1 MKCPK
6 CQAENSDK
14 AKFCISC
21 GKSFQTEIECPQCR
35 HPNKTVAKFCEECGQ
50 SLTQSVEQPPFSP
63 PPATPPPTTFASGRY
78 EIKEFL
84 GEGGK
89 KKVYKAYDTL
99 LDREVALALIK
110 SEGLDKESMARITR
124 EAQAMGRL
132 GAHPNIVTVFD
143 LGKDQD
149 QPYIVTELMGGGDV
163 ESLIAKA
170 ENHRLPMD
178 QTLEIAESVGRG
190 LEFAHGKGV
199 IHRDLKPGNVW
210 ITEEGM
216 VKIGDFGL
224 ALVEDRTRLTG
235 QGLMLGTV
243 SYMAPEQ
250 AVGGEITPQSDLYSL
265 GAMLYE
271 MTTGRPPFIGDDP
284 VAIIGQHM
292 NTQPVSPSWHN
303 KEISPGLET
312 LILRLLE
319 KDAQNRP
326 SSASEVLRS
335 LDLISRGVEGEEI
348 LPEPSTRDTRTP
360 VYRQI
365 FVGREAELK
374 QLKTA
379 FDKALS
385 GHGSLIMV
393 VGEPG
398 IGKTALTQQ
407 LATYVSMRGGS
418 TLVGHCYEEGSLS
431 LPYLA
436 FVEAMRTYVL
446 NRDEADLRRDMGSGA
461 SEVAR
466 IVSEVRDKLH
476 VEPRPPTNPDED
488 RYRLFQAVTDFL
500 SHASEVEP
508 LLIVLEDLHDADK
521 GTLDL
526 LTYITHR
533 LDKGRFLLV
542 GSYRD
547 IEVDRSHPL
556 ASTLAELRRVST
568 YERILLRGL
577 TIDEVQRMLS
587 GLSGQVVQWQIA
599 EAVHRQTEGNPLFVQ
614 EVLRY
619 AVEGGLIIRES
630 GEWRAVD
637 PDRLLMSIPEGL
649 RDVIGKR
656 LSHLSPECGQVL
668 SMASVMGREFRFEVI
683 QRLSNLSDETLFAAL
698 QEAINAAVI
707 EERTPSAAAVR
718 YRFTH
723 AFIRQAL
730 YEEMVAPRR
739 NQLHIRIAKTLE
751 ELFTTRLPD
760 HAVELAEHF
769 SHSTYPEDLSK
780 AVHFGRMAAERATS
794 VFDYGEAV
802 RLLQQTLQ
810 FQEVLDPDNKTKKV
824 ELLLDLSEALV
835 NAGEPRQA
843 LDSELPAAFALA
855 ESAEAEE
862 IAWRAC
868 QLAMLALVYWQGG
881 TFFVWASEEGRQWIE
896 RSDQYAKPNTSE
908 RAMTDFYLGLVTYS
922 TGLATGS
929 FDSLKTGSLV
939 MSQAIEQ
946 LRKLGDNEILWLIIP
961 LWLVY
966 GSTPQGFG
974 EQLKIAEEMSQRTR
988 QGIRLE
994 RGISQLFV
1002 VGNTF
1007 LEYGQRQRCEDL
1019 WNECHVIFERTR
1031 QGNGLI
1037 YSLAIRGVLSTMDGR
1052 LDEAV
1057 AETNVLLSK
1066 AAELDLQTFAR
1077 HHWEF
1082 SGMRAN
1088 YLLGNIQRL
1097 FDSLPPPPEVTY
1109 LRTLYLAALNKQDEV
1124 KDLLDKLLKR
1134 RPNIGTE
1141 DDYLWCFLDVVYLEA
1156 AVLVGHH
1163 RAAEAL
1169 LRQLAGKMPNI
1180 TGFYY
1185 PTCVPRH
1192 LGSAAA
1198 MLGRPEEAR
1207 NYYQEAMRA
1216 ASNVRFRP
1224 EIALTRFQL
1233 AELLLE
1239 HFPQEKTEAK
1249 AHLDFALEEFNEMK
1263 MQPSLEKAEKLKAKY
1278 GL

>member
-6 CQAENSDK
+6 CGKENPEGLN
-14 AKFCISC
+14 FC
-21 GKSFQTEIECPQCR
+21 GKCGTGLEKVCPQCQF
-35 HPNKTVAKFCEECGQ
+35 PNPSDFEFCGKCGRPLVSIEYAPQAKPSQHIE
-50 SLTQSVEQPPFSP
+50 TQ
-63 PPATPPPTTFASGRY
+63 PTTFASGRY
-78 EIKEFL
+78 EIKELL

-89 KKVYKAYDTL
+89 KKVYRAYDTL
-99 LDREVALALIK
+99 LDRDVALALIK
-110 SEGLDKESMARITR
+110 TEGMDKESMARITR

-143 LGKDQD
+143 LGRDND
-149 QPYIVTELMGGGDV
+149 QPYIVTELMGGGDI
-163 ESLIAKA
+163 EALMAGT
-170 ENHRLPMD
+170 ENHHLEMD
-178 QTLEIAESVGRG
+178 QVMEIAESVCKG

-210 ITEEGM
+210 ITEEGII
-216 VKIGDFGL
+216 KIGDFGL

-235 QGLMLGTV
+235 HGFMLGTV

-284 VAIIGQHM
+284 VAIIGQHL
-292 NTQPVSPSWHN
+292 NTPPVSPSWHN
-303 KEISPGLET
+303 KDISSGLET

-319 KDAQNRP
+319 KDALNRP

-335 LDLISRGVEGEEI
+335 LDLIRRGVDGEEI
-348 LPEPSTRDTRTP
+348 IPEPSPKDTRAP

-379 FDKALS
+379 FDNALS

-407 LATYVSMRGGS
+407 LATYVTMRGGS

-526 LTYITHR
+526 LIYITHR
-533 LDKGRFLLV
+533 LSKGRFLLI
-542 GSYRD
+542 GTYRD

-587 GLSGQVVQWQIA
+587 GLSGQVVEWQIA
-599 EAVHRQTEGNPLFVQ
+599 EAVHKQTEGNPLFVQ

-630 GEWRAVD
+630 GQWRAVD
-637 PDRLLMSIPEGL
+637 PNRLLMSIPEGL

-668 SMASVMGREFRFEVI
+668 SMASVMGREFRFEVL
-683 QRLSNLSDETLFAAL
+683 QKLSNLPDEALFAAL

-707 EERTPSAAAVR
+707 EERTLTGAAVK

-730 YEEMVAPRR
+730 YEEMIAPRR
-739 NQLHIRIAKTLE
+739 NQLHIRTAKALE
-751 ELFTTRLPD
+751 ELFAARLPD

-769 SHSTYPEDLSK
+769 SHSTNPEDLAK
-780 AVHFGRMAAERATS
+780 AVNYGQMGAERATA

-802 RLLQQTLQ
+802 RLLEQTIQ
-810 FQEVLDPDNKTKKV
+810 VQEVLDPTDHVKKTD
-824 ELLLDLSEALV
+824 LLNTLGDLLV
-835 NAGEPRQA
+835 WAGDPKRVIDEIAPT
-843 LDSELPAAFALA
+843 AFALA
-855 ESAEAEE
+855 EQ
-862 IAWRAC
+862 IGDKKRAVETIK
-868 QLAMLALVYWQGG
+868 LALRALPSYGWGDAFALPVAADWTRRADQYGSFDKSMRTYADAILGMFKNITACRLEAIPLLNSALALAREIDDEDMFLFIAMYWMIVVS
-881 TFFVWASEEGRQWIE
+881 TP
-896 RSDQYAKPNTSE
+896 QYAKEQKELCEEVLTMTKGLRLSDKVLCMALTSRILFSWGNRE
-908 RAMTDFYLGLVTYS
+908 RA
-922 TGLATGS
+922 
-929 FDSLKTGSLV
+929 
-939 MSQAIEQ
+939 
-946 LRKLGDNEILWLIIP
+946 EILWKELEEII
-961 LWLVY
+961 
-966 GSTPQGFG
+966 
-974 EQLKIAEEMSQRTR
+974 
-988 QGIRLE
+988 
-994 RGISQLFV
+994 
-1002 VGNTF
+1002 
-1007 LEYGQRQRCEDL
+1007 
-1019 WNECHVIFERTR
+1019 ERTK
-1031 QGNGLI
+1031 QPNFLILLKATKATQACVNGE
-1037 YSLAIRGVLSTMDGR
+1037 
-1052 LDEAV
+1052 LDEAF
-1057 AETNVLLSK
+1057 NLG
-1066 AAELDLQTFAR
+1066 
-1077 HHWEF
+1077 WEVF
-1082 SGMRAN
+1082 NLGEVFGLKEYTKMMGRFTLTRTLV
-1088 YLLGNIQRL
+1088 YLGNTDTLLNTIIEEISNSNPYPYGVL
-1097 FDSLPPPPEVTY
+1097 GLAY
-1109 LRTLYLAALNKQDEV
+1109 YGRTELA
-1124 KDLLDKLLKR
+1124 KDMLETLLWDRSKTFTPAYDTWVWEDILLIEASVMLGHIKATDHLLKR
-1134 RPNIGTE
+1134 ISKNAI
-1141 DDYLWCFLDVVYLEA
+1141 YLNPV
-1156 AVLVGHH
+1156 AV
-1163 RAAEAL
+1163 
-1169 LRQLAGKMPNI
+1169 I
-1180 TGFYY
+1180 SCTS
-1185 PTCVPRH
+1185 RH
-1192 LGSAAA
+1192 LGAAA
-1198 MLGRPEEAR
+1198 AFLNRPEEAR
-1207 NYYQEAMRA
+1207 NHYLEAIR
-1216 ASNVRFRP
+1216 VCTETKFRP
-1224 EIALTRFQL
+1224 ELALTRLQL

-1239 HFPQEKTEAK
+1239 QYPQERSEAI
-1249 AHLDFALEEFNEMK
+1249 AHLDFSIAEFQNMK
-1263 MQPSLEKAEKLKAKY
+1263 MQPSLERALKHKEMLKA
-1278 GL
+1278 